1 MRPKPVMRRAFAG
14 VVLALALSGTMPP
27 ARAQAPAMADQ
38 TGLIVIE
45 SAHAL
50 AETEQR
56 LIKTIEAA
64 GLKVAARID
73 HKANAES
80 VGLQLPPTVLL
91 LFGNPKAGTVLI
103 EQQRTIGIDLPLKML
118 IWEADGKV
126 MVAYNDPVYLARR
139 HGIAGTTP
147 VLAQVSQALQR
158 FASAATTK

>member
-1 MRPKPVMRRAFAG
+1 M
-14 VVLALALSGTMPP
+14 
-27 ARAQAPAMADQ
+27 
-38 TGLIVIE
+38 
-45 SAHAL
+45 
-50 AETEQR
+50 
-56 LIKTIEAA
+56 
-64 GLKVAARID
+64 
-73 HKANAES
+73 
-80 VGLQLPPTVLL
+80 LL

-103 EQQRTIGIDLPLKML
+103 EQQRTIAIDLPLKML